1 MFYLVL
7 KAAFSG
13 VLVALISEVARR
25 HPGWGGL
32 LASLPMTSILA
43 MIWLWR
49 DSGDAVRV
57 AQLSQSIIWFILP
70 SIPMFLIIP
79 ALLRSG
85 IGFWVTMTLAV
96 AATLAL
102 YALMFWVAPK
112 AGLKL

>member
-13 VLVALISEVARR
+13 VLVALISEIARR

-32 LASLPMTSILA
+32 LASLPLTSILA
-43 MIWLWR
+43 MMWLWR
-49 DSGDAVRV
+49 DSGDPARV

-79 ALLRSG
+79 ALLKSG
-85 IGFWVTMTLAV
+85 IGFWATMTLAIG
-96 AATLAL
+96 ATLAL

-112 AGLKL
+112 AGLKI